1 MARMLREVIALLNRL
16 IQLDYDSIE
25 AHKSAILRLSD
36 PGDLAQLAA
45 FVVEHRRHVDELAFI
60 VRNLGGEPAS
70 HGDLRQVI
78 AKGKVVLGGLSG
90 GLRGGL
96 EGDHAVLEAM
106 RGNEAE
112 SASHYEA
119 AASQPGIPVD
129 ILAVLERSCADERRH
144 KAWFATR
151 VGRLCA
157 VVETSATRST
167 K

>member
-1 MARMLREVIALLNRL
+1 MARMLREVISLLNRL

-25 AHKSAILRLSD
+25 AHKSAISRLSD
-36 PGDLAQLAA
+36 PGDLAQLGA

-70 HGDLRQVI
+70 HGDLRQVL
-78 AKGKVVLGGLSG
+78 AKGKVVLG

-129 ILAVLERSCADERRH
+129 ILAVLERSCADERKH

-151 VGRLCA
+151 LARLCA
-157 VVETSATRST
+157 ALETSATRST